1 MTTAKL
7 LPDIAA
13 QRLKEPKPL
22 IVGVK
27 DVPVM
32 RVWQG
37 SDVVTR
43 QSAYVRL
50 TDRRGIHAS
59 RLAGVLMRWA
69 EAELSQGSVRAL
81 VSELEQTHHTSVTY
95 MCKWECVERG
105 LVVKRKVE
113 YSDDLY
119 MTVELGYVSTCPCA
133 AEMCR
138 VVGEG
143 IPHQQR
149 SVMKVTTVWD
159 KDLVD
164 VLAGLFLMPKTV
176 MKREEELEWC
186 VRASKRE
193 YQVFAE
199 DAARR
204 IGQALEE
211 AGMDEYLVEVEHL
224 ESLHQHSM
232 VAVNRRGRFV

>member
-1 MTTAKL
+1 MTTVKL
-7 LPDIAA
+7 LPDVAA
-13 QRLKEPKPL
+13 EKLCRPRPL

-32 RVWQG
+32 RKWKDR
-37 SDVVTR
+37 DVMTR

-50 TDRRGIHAS
+50 GDRRGIHAS
-59 RLAGVLMRWA
+59 RLVGVLMRY
-69 EAELSQGSVRAL
+69 EGLDLNQESVRVL
-81 VSELEQTHHTSVTY
+81 VQELEQTHKTPVTY
-95 MCKWECVERG
+95 MCKWECMEQG
-105 LVVKRKVE
+105 YVVKRKIEV
-113 YSDDLY
+113 SDDLY

-138 VVGEG
+138 VAGEG

-149 SVMKVTTVWD
+149 SAMKVTSTWD
-159 KDLVD
+159 KDLVGI
-164 VLAGLFLMPKTV
+164 LTQQFLMPKTV
-176 MKREEELEWC
+176 MKREEELKWC
-186 VRASKRE
+186 VQASRRE

-211 AGMDEYLVEVEHL
+211 EGVDEYLVEVEHF
-224 ESLHQHSM
+224 ESLHQHNL
-232 VAVNRRGRFV
+232 VAVNRKGRFL

>member
-1 MTTAKL
+1 MTTVKL
-7 LPDIAA
+7 LPDVASEKLC
-13 QRLKEPKPL
+13 RPRPL

-32 RVWQG
+32 RKWKDR
-37 SDVVTR
+37 DVMTR

-50 TDRRGIHAS
+50 GDRRGIHAS
-59 RLAGVLMRWA
+59 RLADVLMRY
-69 EAELSQGSVRAL
+69 EGLDLNQESVRML
-81 VSELEQTHHTSVTY
+81 VQELEQTHNTPVTY
-95 MCKWECVERG
+95 MCKWECMEQG
-105 LVVKRKVE
+105 YVVKRKIEV
-113 YSDDLY
+113 SDDLY

-138 VVGEG
+138 VAGEG

-149 SVMKVTTVWD
+149 SAMKVTTVWD
-159 KDLVD
+159 KDFVS
-164 VLAGLFLMPKTV
+164 VLTRQFLMPKTV
-176 MKREEELEWC
+176 MKREEELQWC
-186 VRASKRE
+186 VQASRRE

-211 AGMDEYLVEVEHL
+211 EGIDEYLVEVEHF
-224 ESLHQHSM
+224 ESIHQHNM
-232 VAVNRRGRFV
+232 IAVNRRGRFL

>member
-1 MTTAKL
+1 MTTVKL

-13 QRLKEPKPL
+13 EKLCKPRPL

-32 RVWQG
+32 RKWKDR
-37 SDVVTR
+37 DVMTR

-50 TDRRGIHAS
+50 GDRRGIHAS
-59 RLAGVLMRWA
+59 RLAGVLMRY
-69 EAELSQGSVRAL
+69 EGLDLNQESVRAL
-81 VSELEQTHHTSVTY
+81 VQELEQTHETPVTY
-95 MCKWECVERG
+95 MCKWECMEQG
-105 LVVKRKVE
+105 YVVKRKIEV
-113 YSDDLY
+113 SGDLY

-138 VVGEG
+138 AVGQG

-159 KDLVD
+159 KDVME
-164 VLAGLFLMPKTV
+164 VLTRLFLMPRTV

-186 VRASKRE
+186 VQASKSVN
-193 YQVFAE
+193 QVFAE

-204 IGQALEE
+204 IGQALEV
-211 AGMDEYLVEVEHL
+211 AGVWEYLVEVEHF
-224 ESLHQHSM
+224 ESLHMHSM